1 MRLIASPP
9 LENMTYPELGSWV
22 SAKIAQLQEI
32 TEFPAIEVR
41 TIASFVLQKPG
52 EWIIAHPQTVLS
64 EIQLETLEKAIA
76 RLIYGEPLAYITG
89 RRSFYGLDLMV
100 DKRVLVP
107 RPETELLVELA
118 IDWLQSKPGR
128 TRVADI
134 GTGSGAI
141 AIALANQ
148 IPELAITA
156 VDSSSSALE
165 VARANA
171 ALCHL
176 DDRVEF
182 LQNDLLDGVS
192 EKFDLIL
199 ANLPYI
205 PSSTVNELA
214 VIKHEPRSA
223 LDGGPD
229 GISIIER
236 LIKTSK
242 KNLALNG
249 CIILEIQ
256 YNQGNRVQNIALNQF
271 PQAEIS
277 IYSDLAGLPR
287 VVKIQS

>member
-9 LENMTYPELGSWV
+9 SENMTYPELGSWV

-41 TIASFVLQKPG
+41 AIASFVLQKPG

-76 RLIYGEPLAYITG
+76 RLNDGEPLAYITG
-89 RRSFYGLDLMV
+89 KRSFYGLDLMV

-107 RPETELLVELA
+107 RPETELIVDIA
-118 IDWLQSKPGR
+118 IDWVVRNPGR
-128 TRVADI
+128 ERIADI

-141 AIALANQ
+141 ALAIANRFPSLK
-148 IPELAITA
+148 ITA

-223 LDGGPD
+223 LDGGPA
-229 GISIIER
+229 GVSIIER

-256 YNQGNRVQNIALNQF
+256 YNQGNRVQKIALNQF